1 MWSLPFARFTRPTSS
16 TRLDA
21 NGNPALARRN
31 VLMAPVASGGPRLL
45 LRRLRE
51 IMAEQTSAQTRL
63 DKLVTLIATN
73 MVAEVCSI
81 YLRRA
86 GNSLE
91 LFATEGLNRSAVH
104 RTRLKH
110 GEGLVGLVAETAE
123 PVNLS
128 DAPADPHFSY
138 RPETGE
144 DPYKS
149 FLGVP
154 IVRGG
159 QVFGVLTVQN
169 RAAVLYAEE
178 EVEALQTV
186 AMVLAEVVAQGGLFD
201 VAELDEPELRIDR
214 PLKFAGEGL
223 SEGVAVGRV
232 VLHEPRV
239 KVERMIADN
248 PAEELRRL
256 EAALAELR
264 ESVDEMLESS
274 ELDLT
279 GEGREVIEAYR
290 LFANDQGWRQRMRD
304 AVRTG
309 LTAEAAVER
318 VQDEM
323 RVRVQRLGDPIL
335 RERAHD
341 LDDLARRL
349 LRHLT
354 GDESVVEL
362 PRDAIVVARAIG
374 PAELLDYARDKLQ
387 ALVLEE
393 AASTSHVSIVARSLG
408 LPLVGST
415 QGITDASRASDQIV
429 VDGETGEVHL
439 RPPVEIVSA
448 FEAKRT
454 LREHR
459 VARFAAIR
467 DLPAVTK
474 DGVQIRLMMNAGLAL
489 DMPHLAESGADGVG
503 LFRTELQFMIGETM
517 PRLSDQIAFY
527 KQIMDSAGEKPV
539 IFRTLDLGGD
549 KVLPYARWEREENPA
564 LGWRAIRIA
573 LDRPALLRYQV
584 RALLA
589 AAAGRTLRILLPM
602 VSEVAEFNA
611 ARALVDRETER
622 ARMLAQGQPRQVLVG
637 AMLEV
642 PALAFM
648 LPQIMRSADFV
659 SIGSN
664 DLFSF
669 VFAVDRT
676 NPRVSRRYDALNPAA
691 LTLIR
696 QIVQS
701 AAAAHGNVSLC
712 GEMAGR
718 PLDAMALIG
727 LGLRTLSMQPANIGP
742 IKMMIRSLNLA
753 DVSQFVDKLCGRT
766 DHSLRTRLSAFAAE
780 RGIVLK

>member
-1 MWSLPFARFTRPTSS
+1 M
-16 TRLDA
+16 
-21 NGNPALARRN
+21 PAA
-31 VLMAPVASGGPRLL
+31 GGPRLL

-51 IMAEQTSAQTRL
+51 IMAEQTSAQMRL
-63 DKLVTLIATN
+63 DKLVTTIASN

-86 GNSLE
+86 GKVLE
-91 LFATEGLNRSAVH
+91 LFATQGLNLDAVH
-104 RTRLKH
+104 TTRLKE
-110 GEGLVGLVAETAE
+110 GEGLVGMVSETAE
-123 PVNLS
+123 AVNLS
-128 DAPADPHFSY
+128 DAPSDPHFSY

-144 DPYKS
+144 DPFKS

-169 RAAVLYAEE
+169 KAERIYAEE

-186 AMVLAEVVAQGGLFD
+186 AMVLAEVVAQGGFFN

-214 PLKFAGEGL
+214 PRKFVGDGL
-223 SEGVAVGRV
+223 SDGVAVGRV
-232 VLHEPRV
+232 ALHEPRV

-248 PAEELRRL
+248 PVDELRRL
-256 EAALAELR
+256 EAAIAGLR
-264 ESVDEMLESS
+264 ESVDQMLSSS

-290 LFANDQGWRQRMRD
+290 LFAYDQGWRQRMRD

-318 VQDEM
+318 VQDET
-323 RVRVQRLGDPIL
+323 RLRVQRMGDPIL

-341 LDDLARRL
+341 FDDLARRL

-354 GDESVVEL
+354 GEEVADRAL
-362 PRDAIVVARAIG
+362 PQNAVLVARGMG
-374 PAELLDYARDKLQ
+374 PAELLDYGRDKLV

-393 AASTSHVSIVARSLG
+393 AASTSHVAIVARSMG
-408 LPLVGST
+408 LPMVSSLD
-415 QGITDASRASDQIV
+415 GIVDNARAGDSIA
-429 VDGETGEVHL
+429 VDGEMGEVHL
-439 RPPVEIVSA
+439 RPASEIIKA
-448 FEAKRT
+448 FEDKRE
-454 LREHR
+454 LR
-459 VARFAAIR
+459 VQAQARFAAVR
-467 DLPAVTK
+467 DLPAVTR
-474 DGVQIRLMMNAGLAL
+474 DGVGIRLMMNAGLEF
-489 DMPHLAESGADGVG
+489 DMPQLALSGADGIG

-517 PRLSDQIAFY
+517 PRLADQSAFY
-527 KQIMDSAGEKPV
+527 KKILDAAGDKPV
-539 IFRTLDLGGD
+539 VFRTLDLGGD

-584 RALLA
+584 RALLNA
-589 AAAGRTLRILLPM
+589 SAGRTLRILLPM
-602 VSEVAEFNA
+602 VSDVDEFNR
-611 ARALVDRETER
+611 ARALIDREMER
-622 ARMLAQGQPRQVLVG
+622 ARLLNLIRPIQVLVG

-648 LPQIMRSADFV
+648 LPQLMRSADFV

-664 DLFSF
+664 DLLSLA
-669 VFAVDRT
+669 FAVDRT
-676 NPRVSRRYDALNPAA
+676 NPRVSKRYDNLNPAS

-701 AAAAHGNVSLC
+701 AAENSGDLSLC

-718 PLDAMALIG
+718 PLDGMALLG
-727 LGLRTLSMQPANIGP
+727 LGLRTLSMQPGQIGP
-742 IKMMIRSLNLA
+742 IKMMIRSLHLGEVA
-753 DVSQFVDKLCGRT
+753 AFVDRLCNRT
-766 DHSLRTRLSAFAAE
+766 DHSLRTRLAAFAAE

>member
-1 MWSLPFARFTRPTSS
+1 M
-16 TRLDA
+16 
-21 NGNPALARRN
+21 PA
-31 VLMAPVASGGPRLL
+31 VAAAGPRLL

-63 DKLVTLIATN
+63 DKLVSVIAAN
-73 MVAEVCSI
+73 MVAEVSSI

-86 GNSLE
+86 GKWLE
-91 LFATEGLNRSAVH
+91 LFATEGLNPAAVH
-104 RTRLKH
+104 RTRMKE
-110 GEGLVGLVAETAE
+110 GEGLVGLVAESAE

-169 RAAVLYAEE
+169 RAARLYAEE

-186 AMVLAEVVAQGGLFD
+186 AMVLAEVVAQGGLFN
-201 VAELDEPELRIDR
+201 VAELDEPELRSDR
-214 PLKFAGEGL
+214 PLKYTGEGL

-248 PAEELRRL
+248 PQDELRRL
-256 EAALAELR
+256 EAAIAKLR
-264 ESVDEMLESS
+264 ESVDDMLDSS

-290 LFANDQGWRQRMRD
+290 LFAYDQGWRQRMRD

-323 RVRVQRLGDPIL
+323 RLRVQRLGDPIL

-354 GDESVVEL
+354 GEELIQDLPKDSVI
-362 PRDAIVVARAIG
+362 AARAMG
-374 PAELLDYARDKLQ
+374 PAELLDYRRDRLIG
-387 ALVLEE
+387 LVLEE
-393 AASTSHVSIVARSLG
+393 AASTSHVAIVARAMG
-408 LPLVGST
+408 VPLVSSLE
-415 QGITDASRASDQIV
+415 GITDAARAGDQIV

-439 RPPVEIVSA
+439 RPQTEIVSA

-459 VARFAAIR
+459 VASFAAVR
-467 DLPAVTK
+467 DLPAVTR

-489 DMPHLAESGADGVG
+489 DMPHLTESGADGIG

-517 PRLSDQIAFY
+517 PRLADQVQFY
-527 KQIMDSAGEKPV
+527 KQIIDAAGDKPV

-584 RALLA
+584 RALMMA
-589 AAAGRTLRILLPM
+589 SAGRTLRILLPM
-602 VSEVAEFNA
+602 VSDVAEFNQ
-611 ARALVDRETER
+611 ARALVDREIER
-622 ARMLAQGQPRQVLVG
+622 ARLLGAPQARQVLVG

-664 DLFSF
+664 DLLSF
-669 VFAVDRT
+669 AFAVDRT
-676 NPRVSRRYDALNPAA
+676 NPRVARRYDTLNPAA

-696 QIVQS
+696 QIVRS
-701 AAAAHGNVSLC
+701 AAEAGGDLSLC

-718 PLDAMALIG
+718 PLDAMALLG

-742 IKMMIRSLNLA
+742 IKMMIRSLDLNE
-753 DVSQFVDKLCGRT
+753 VSQFVDKLCGRT
-766 DHSLRTRLSAFAAE
+766 DHSLRTRLAAFAAE

>member
-1 MWSLPFARFTRPTSS
+1 M
-16 TRLDA
+16 
-21 NGNPALARRN
+21 
-31 VLMAPVASGGPRLL
+31 VVAAGGPRLL

-63 DKLVTLIATN
+63 DKLVTVIATN

-81 YLRRA
+81 YLMRA
-86 GNSLE
+86 GKALE
-91 LFATEGLNRSAVH
+91 LFATEGLNRAAVH
-104 RTRLKH
+104 NTRLKE
-110 GEGLVGLVAETAE
+110 GEGLVGLVAESAE

-128 DAPADPHFSY
+128 DAPSDPHFSY

-186 AMVLAEVVAQGGLFD
+186 SMVLAEVVAQGGLFNI
-201 VAELDEPELRIDR
+201 AELDEPELRVDR
-214 PLKFAGEGL
+214 PRIFHGEGL

-239 KVERMIADN
+239 LVERMIADN
-248 PAEELRRL
+248 PAEELTRL
-256 EAALAELR
+256 EDSIGSLR
-264 ESVDEMLESS
+264 DSVDEMLDSS

-290 LFANDQGWRQRMRD
+290 LFAHDQGWRQRMRD
-304 AVRTG
+304 AIRTG

-323 RVRVQRLGDPIL
+323 RVRVQRLDDPVL
-335 RERAHD
+335 RERLHD

-354 GDESVVEL
+354 GESAAQEL
-362 PRDAIVVARAIG
+362 PLNAVIIARAMG
-374 PAELLDYARDKLQ
+374 PAELLDYGRERLVG
-387 ALVLEE
+387 LVLED
-393 AASTSHVSIVARSLG
+393 AASTSHVAIVARSMG
-408 LPLVGST
+408 LPLIGSAE
-415 QGITDASRASDQIV
+415 GITDSARVGDNIV
-429 VDGETGEVHL
+429 IDGESGEAHL
-439 RPPVEIVSA
+439 RPQSEIVAA

-454 LREHR
+454 LREHAQ
-459 VARFAAIR
+459 ARFAALR
-467 DLPAVTK
+467 DLPAITK
-474 DGVQIRLMMNAGLAL
+474 DGVLIKLMMNAGLQL
-489 DMPHLAESGADGVG
+489 DMPHLGESGADGIG

-517 PRLSDQIAFY
+517 PRLADQAAFY
-527 KQIMDSAGEKPV
+527 RNIIEAAGEKPV
-539 IFRTLDLGGD
+539 VFRTLDLGGD

-584 RALLA
+584 RALLM
-589 AAAGRTLRILLPM
+589 AAAGRILRILLPM
-602 VSEVAEFNA
+602 VSNVDEFNR
-611 ARALVDRETER
+611 ARALVDREIER
-622 ARMLAQGQPRQVLVG
+622 ARLVGMDRPRQVLVG

-642 PALAFM
+642 PSLAFM
-648 LPQIMRSADFV
+648 LPQLMRNADFV

-664 DLFSF
+664 DLLSF
-669 VFAVDRT
+669 AFAVDRT
-676 NPRVSRRYDALNPAA
+676 NPRVARRYDNLNPAA

-696 QIVQS
+696 LIVKSS
-701 AAAAHGNVSLC
+701 AEAHGELSLC

-718 PLDAMALIG
+718 PLDAMALLG

-742 IKMMIRSLNLA
+742 IKMMIRSMDLSE
-753 DVSQFVDKLCGRT
+753 VGPFVDRLCGRT
-766 DHSLRTRLSAFAAE
+766 DHSLRTRLTAFAAE

>member
-1 MWSLPFARFTRPTSS
+1 MS
-16 TRLDA
+16 TA
-21 NGNPALARRN
+21 
-31 VLMAPVASGGPRLL
+31 GGPRVL

-51 IMAEQTSAQTRL
+51 IMAEQTSAQMRL
-63 DKLVTLIATN
+63 DKLVTVIASN

-86 GNSLE
+86 GKVLE

-104 RTRLKH
+104 NTRLKE
-110 GEGLVGLVAETAE
+110 GEGLVGLVSETAE
-123 PVNLS
+123 PVHLS

-144 DPYKS
+144 DPFKS

-169 RAAVLYAEE
+169 KAERAYAEE

-186 AMVLAEVVAQGGLFD
+186 AMVLAEVVAQGGFFN
-201 VAELDEPELRIDR
+201 VAELDEPELRVDR
-214 PLKFAGEGL
+214 PRKFLGDGL
-223 SEGVAVGRV
+223 SEGVAVGHV

-239 KVERMIADN
+239 KVDRMIADD
-248 PAEELRRL
+248 AAQELKRL
-256 EAALAELR
+256 EDAIASLR
-264 ESVDEMLESS
+264 ESVDQMLVSS

-290 LFANDQGWRQRMRD
+290 LFAYDQGWRQRMRD

-309 LTAEAAVER
+309 LTAEASVER
-318 VQDEM
+318 VQDET
-323 RVRVQRLGDPIL
+323 RLRVQRLGDPIL

-341 LDDLARRL
+341 FDDLARRL

-354 GDESVVEL
+354 GDSGPKQIL
-362 PRDAIVVARAIG
+362 PRDAVLVGRNMG
-374 PAELLDYARDKLQ
+374 PAELLDYGREKLL
-387 ALVLEE
+387 ALVLED
-393 AASTSHVSIVARSLG
+393 AASTSHVAIVARSMG
-408 LPLVGST
+408 LPLVSSLD
-415 QGITDASRASDQIV
+415 GIADNARGGDAIV

-439 RPPVEIVSA
+439 RPPIEIVAA
-448 FEAKRT
+448 FEEKRG
-454 LREHR
+454 LR
-459 VARFAAIR
+459 VQAQARFAAIR
-467 DLPAVTK
+467 DLPAITK
-474 DGVQIRLMMNAGLAL
+474 DGVPIKLMMNAGLEF
-489 DMPHLAESGADGVG
+489 DMPHLKESGADGIG

-517 PRLSDQIAFY
+517 PRLADQSAFY
-527 KQIMDSAGEKPV
+527 KTILDAAGDKPV
-539 IFRTLDLGGD
+539 VFRTLDLGGD

-589 AAAGRTLRILLPM
+589 AAQGRSLRILLPM
-602 VSEVAEFNA
+602 VSDVDEFNRG
-611 ARALVDRETER
+611 RALIDRELER
-622 ARMLAQGQPRQVLVG
+622 ARLLNQTRPTQVLVG

-648 LPQIMRSADFV
+648 LPQLMRSADFV

-664 DLFSF
+664 DLLSLA
-669 VFAVDRT
+669 FAVDRT
-676 NPRVSRRYDALNPAA
+676 NPRVARRYDNLNPAS

-696 QIVQS
+696 LIVQS
-701 AAAAHGNVSLC
+701 AAENSGDLSLC

-718 PLDAMALIG
+718 PLDAMALLG
-727 LGLRTLSMQPANIGP
+727 LGLRTLSMQPGQIGP
-742 IKMMIRSLNLA
+742 IKTMIRSLNLGEI
-753 DVSQFVDKLCGRT
+753 SSFVDRLCGRT
-766 DHSLRTRLSAFAAE
+766 DHSLRTRLAAFAAE

>member
-1 MWSLPFARFTRPTSS
+1 MSA
-16 TRLDA
+16 A
-21 NGNPALARRN
+21 
-31 VLMAPVASGGPRLL
+31 GGPRLL

-51 IMAEQTSAQTRL
+51 IMAEQTSAQMRL
-63 DKLVTLIATN
+63 DKLVTVIASN

-86 GNSLE
+86 GKVLE
-91 LFATEGLNRSAVH
+91 LFATEGLNRAAVH
-104 RTRLKH
+104 NTRLKE
-110 GEGLVGLVAETAE
+110 GEGLVGMVSETAE
-123 PVNLS
+123 AVNLS

-144 DPYKS
+144 DPFKS

-169 RAAVLYAEE
+169 KAERIYAEE

-186 AMVLAEVVAQGGLFD
+186 AMVLAEVVAQGGFFN
-201 VAELDEPELRIDR
+201 VAELDEPELRVDR
-214 PLKFAGEGL
+214 PRKFVGDGL
-223 SEGVAVGRV
+223 SEGVACGRV

-239 KVERMIADN
+239 RVERMIADN
-248 PAEELRRL
+248 PNAELKRL
-256 EAALAELR
+256 EEAIGSLR
-264 ESVDEMLESS
+264 ESVDEMLSSS

-290 LFANDQGWRQRMRD
+290 LFAYDQGWRQRMRD

-318 VQDEM
+318 VQDET
-323 RVRVQRLGDPIL
+323 RLRVQRLGDPIL

-341 LDDLARRL
+341 FDDLARRL

-354 GDESVVEL
+354 GEEAANRSL
-362 PRDAIVVARAIG
+362 PANTVLIARGMG
-374 PAELLDYARDKLQ
+374 PAELLDYGRDQLVG
-387 ALVLEE
+387 LVLEE
-393 AASTSHVSIVARSLG
+393 AATTSHVAIVARSMG
-408 LPLVGST
+408 LPLVASLD
-415 QGITDASRASDQIV
+415 GIADNARAGDVIA
-429 VDGETGEVHL
+429 VDGEVGEVHL
-439 RPPVEIVSA
+439 RPPAEIVKA
-448 FEAKRT
+448 FEEKRA
-454 LREHR
+454 LRAQAQ
-459 VARFAAIR
+459 ARFAAVR
-467 DLPAVTK
+467 DLPAVTR
-474 DGVQIRLMMNAGLAL
+474 DGVAVRLMMNAGLEF
-489 DMPHLAESGADGVG
+489 DMPQLAQSGADGIG

-517 PRLSDQIAFY
+517 PRLADQCAFY
-527 KQIMDSAGEKPV
+527 KKILDAAGDKPV
-539 IFRTLDLGGD
+539 VFRTLDLGGD

-584 RALLA
+584 RALLTA
-589 AAAGRTLRILLPM
+589 GAGRTLRIMLPM
-602 VSEVAEFNA
+602 ISDVDEFNR
-611 ARALVDRETER
+611 ARALVDREMER
-622 ARMLAQGQPRQVLVG
+622 ARLLGLVRPTQVLVG

-648 LPQIMRSADFV
+648 LPQLMRSADFV

-664 DLFSF
+664 DLLSLA
-669 VFAVDRT
+669 FAVDRT
-676 NPRVSRRYDALNPAA
+676 NPRVARRYDNLNPAS

-696 QIVQS
+696 LIVQS
-701 AAAAHGNVSLC
+701 AAENSGDLSLC

-718 PLDAMALIG
+718 PLDAMALLG
-727 LGLRTLSMQPANIGP
+727 LGIRTLSMQPGQIGP
-742 IKMMIRSLNLA
+742 IKMMIRSLHLGEVA
-753 DVSQFVDKLCGRT
+753 AFVDRLCGRT

>member
-1 MWSLPFARFTRPTSS
+1 MP
-16 TRLDA
+16 
-21 NGNPALARRN
+21 
-31 VLMAPVASGGPRLL
+31 PVAAGGPRVL

-63 DKLVTLIATN
+63 DKLVTVIASN

-86 GNSLE
+86 GKVLE
-91 LFATEGLNRSAVH
+91 LFATEGLNPAAVH
-104 RTRLKH
+104 RTRMKE
-110 GEGLVGLVAETAE
+110 GEGLVGLVAETGEA
-123 PVNLS
+123 VNLS
-128 DAPADPHFSY
+128 DAPSDPHFSY

-144 DPYKS
+144 DPYHA

-169 RAAVLYAEE
+169 RAARQYAEE

-186 AMVLAEVVAQGGLFD
+186 AMVLAEVVAQGGLFNI
-201 VAELDEPELRIDR
+201 AELDEPELSPDR
-214 PLKFAGEGL
+214 PRKFIGEGL
-223 SEGVAVGRV
+223 SEGVAVGHL

-248 PAEELRRL
+248 PQEELVRL
-256 EAALAELR
+256 EEAIGSLR
-264 ESVDEMLESS
+264 DAVDHMLDSS

-279 GEGREVIEAYR
+279 GESREVIEVYR
-290 LFANDQGWRQRMRD
+290 MFAHDQGWRQRMRD

-309 LTAEAAVER
+309 LTAEASVER

-323 RVRVQRLGDPIL
+323 RLRVSRFGDAIL

-349 LRHLT
+349 LRHLS
-354 GDESVVEL
+354 GDGHDTVRDL
-362 PRDAIVVARAIG
+362 PSDAILIARAMG
-374 PAELLDYARDKLQ
+374 PAELLDYGRDRLL
-387 ALVLEE
+387 AIVLEE
-393 AASTSHVSIVARSLG
+393 GALTSHVAIVARAMG
-408 LPLVGST
+408 LPLVGSAE
-415 QGITDASRASDQIV
+415 GITDASRAGDSIV

-439 RPPVEIVSA
+439 RPAGEIVAA

-454 LREHR
+454 LRAHR
-459 VARFAAIR
+459 VAQFASIR

-474 DGVQIRLMMNAGLAL
+474 DGVHIRLLMNAGLLL
-489 DMPHLAESGADGVG
+489 DMPHLQESGADGIG

-517 PRLSDQIAFY
+517 PRLADQVAFY
-527 KQIMDSAGEKPV
+527 KEVLDAAGDKLV
-539 IFRTLDLGGD
+539 VFRTLDLGGD

-573 LDRPALLRYQV
+573 LDRPALLRYQA
-584 RALLA
+584 RALLT
-589 AAAGRTLRILLPM
+589 AAAGKVLRILLPM
-602 VSEVAEFNA
+602 VSDVAEFNA
-611 ARALVDRETER
+611 ARALIDREMER
-622 ARMLAQGQPRQVLVG
+622 ARTLARPQPRQVLVG

-664 DLFSF
+664 DLLSLA
-669 VFAVDRT
+669 FAVDRT
-676 NPRVSRRYDALNPAA
+676 NPRVARRYDTLNPAA

-696 QIVQS
+696 QIITS
-701 AAAAHGNVSLC
+701 AAEGGGEVSLC

-727 LGLRTLSMQPANIGP
+727 LGLRTLSMSPGQIGP
-742 IKMMIRSLNLA
+742 VKMMIRSLNYGEIS
-753 DVSQFVDKLCGRT
+753 VFVEKLCGRT
-766 DHSLRTRLSAFAAE
+766 DHSLRTRLAAFAAE
-780 RGIVLK
+780 RGVVLR

>member
-1 MWSLPFARFTRPTSS
+1 MSS
-16 TRLDA
+16 A
-21 NGNPALARRN
+21 
-31 VLMAPVASGGPRLL
+31 GGPRLL

-51 IMAEQTSAQTRL
+51 IMAEQTSAQMRL
-63 DKLVTLIATN
+63 DKLVAVIASN

-86 GNSLE
+86 GKMLE
-91 LFATEGLNRSAVH
+91 LFATEGLNREAVH
-104 RTRLKH
+104 NTRLRE
-110 GEGLVGLVAETAE
+110 GEGLVGLVAESAE
-123 PVNLS
+123 AVNLS
-128 DAPADPHFSY
+128 DAPSDPHFSY

-169 RAAVLYAEE
+169 RAERIYAEE

-186 AMVLAEVVAQGGLFD
+186 AMVLAEVVAQGGFFN

-214 PLKFAGEGL
+214 PRKFAGEGL
-223 SEGVAVGRV
+223 SEGVAVGHV

-248 PAEELRRL
+248 PAEELKRL
-256 EAALAELR
+256 EAAIASLR
-264 ESVDEMLESS
+264 ESVDQMLESS

-290 LFANDQGWRQRMRD
+290 LFAYDQGWRQRMRD

-323 RVRVQRLGDPIL
+323 RLRVQRLGDPLL

-354 GDESVVEL
+354 GDGGTSDL
-362 PRDAIVVARAIG
+362 PRGAILVGRNMG
-374 PAELLDYARDKLQ
+374 PAELLDYGRDKLLGL
-387 ALVLEE
+387 ALEE
-393 AASTSHVSIVARSLG
+393 AASTSHVAIVARSMG
-408 LPLVGST
+408 LPLVSSLE
-415 QGITDASRASDQIV
+415 GIADSARAGNAIV

-439 RPPVEIVSA
+439 RPLGEIVAA
-448 FEAKRT
+448 FEEKRA
-454 LREHR
+454 LRR
-459 VARFAAIR
+459 QAQARFAAVR

-474 DGVQIRLMMNAGLAL
+474 DGVAIKLMMNAGLEL
-489 DMPHLAESGADGVG
+489 DMPHLKESGADGIG
-503 LFRTELQFMIGETM
+503 LFRTELQFMLGETM
-517 PRLSDQIAFY
+517 PRLADQCAFY
-527 KQIMDSAGEKPV
+527 RKILDAAGDCPV
-539 IFRTLDLGGD
+539 VFRTLDLGGD

-584 RALLA
+584 RALIMA
-589 AAAGRTLRILLPM
+589 SAGRTLRVLLPM
-602 VSEVAEFNA
+602 ISDVDEFNR
-611 ARALVDRETER
+611 ARALVDRELER
-622 ARMLAQGQPRQVLVG
+622 ARLMHLTRPTQVLVG

-648 LPQIMRSADFV
+648 LPQLMRSADFV

-664 DLFSF
+664 DLLSLA
-669 VFAVDRT
+669 FAVDRT
-676 NPRVSRRYDALNPAA
+676 NPRVSRRYDNLNPAS

-696 QIVQS
+696 LIVQS
-701 AAAAHGNVSLC
+701 AAENSGDLSLC

-718 PLDAMALIG
+718 TLDAMALLG
-727 LGLRTLSMQPANIGP
+727 LGIRTLSMQPGQIGP
-742 IKMMIRSLNLA
+742 IKMMIRSLNLGEVA
-753 DVSQFVDKLCGRT
+753 AFVDRLCGRT

-780 RGIVLK
+780 RGILLK

>member
-1 MWSLPFARFTRPTSS
+1 
-16 TRLDA
+16 
-21 NGNPALARRN
+21 
-31 VLMAPVASGGPRLL
+31 MAAVAAGGPRLL

-51 IMAEQTSAQTRL
+51 IMAERASAQTRL
-63 DKLVTLIATN
+63 DKLVTVIATN

-86 GNSLE
+86 GKWLE
-91 LFATEGLNRSAVH
+91 LFATEGLNPEAVH
-104 RTRLKH
+104 RTRMKA
-110 GEGLVGLVAETAE
+110 GEGLVGLVAQTAE

-128 DAPADPHFSY
+128 DAPSDPHFSY

-186 AMVLAEVVAQGGLFD
+186 AMVLAEVVAQGGLFNI
-201 VAELDEPELRIDR
+201 AELDEPELRPDR
-214 PLKFAGEGL
+214 PRKFTGEGL

-239 KVERMIADN
+239 HVERMIADN
-248 PAEELRRL
+248 ALEELQRL
-256 EAALAELR
+256 DHAIAQLR
-264 ESVDEMLESS
+264 VSVDAMLNSS

-290 LFANDQGWRQRMRD
+290 LFAYDQGWLQRMRD

-323 RVRVQRLGDPIL
+323 RLRVQRMGDPIM

-354 GDESVVEL
+354 GDSAQTEL
-362 PRDAIVVARAIG
+362 PRDAVIVGRGMG
-374 PAELLDYARDKLQ
+374 PAELLDYGRDKLC
-387 ALVLEE
+387 ALVLED
-393 AASTSHVSIVARSLG
+393 AASTSHVAIVARSMG
-408 LPLVGST
+408 IPLVSSLE
-415 QGITDASRASDQIV
+415 GIADAARGGDQIA
-429 VDGETGEVHL
+429 VDGDTGEVHL
-439 RPPVEIVSA
+439 RPANEIISA
-448 FEAKRT
+448 FEAKKT
-454 LREHR
+454 LRENR

-474 DGVQIRLMMNAGLAL
+474 DGVTIRLMMYAGLAL
-489 DMPHLAESGADGVG
+489 DMPHLDESGADGVG

-517 PRLSDQIAFY
+517 PRLADQISFY
-527 KQIMDSAGEKPV
+527 KQIIDAAGDKPV

-549 KVLPYARWEREENPA
+549 KILPYARWEREENPA

-584 RALLA
+584 RALLFA
-589 AAAGRTLRILLPM
+589 AVGRTLRILFPM
-602 VSEVAEFNA
+602 ISNVSEFNA
-611 ARALVDRETER
+611 ARALVDREIER
-622 ARMLAQGQPRQVLVG
+622 ARLMGQPQPKRVLVG

-648 LPQIMRSADFV
+648 LPQLMRSADFV

-676 NPRVSRRYDALNPAA
+676 NPRVARRYDTLNPAT

-696 QIVQS
+696 QIARS
-701 AAAAHGNVSLC
+701 AAEAGGDVSLC

-742 IKMMIRSLNLA
+742 IKMMIRSLNLSE
-753 DVSQFVDKLCGRT
+753 VSQFVDKLCGRT
-766 DHSLRTRLSAFAAE
+766 DHSLRTRLAAYAAE

>member
-1 MWSLPFARFTRPTSS
+1 MSP
-16 TRLDA
+16 
-21 NGNPALARRN
+21 G
-31 VLMAPVASGGPRLL
+31 GGPRLL

-51 IMAEQTSAQTRL
+51 IMAEQTSAQMRL
-63 DKLVTLIATN
+63 DKLVTVIASN

-86 GNSLE
+86 GKILE
-91 LFATEGLNRSAVH
+91 LFATEGLNRAAVH
-104 RTRLKH
+104 NTRLRE
-110 GEGLVGLVAETAE
+110 GEGLVGMVSETAE
-123 PVNLS
+123 AVNLS
-128 DAPADPHFSY
+128 DAPSDPHFSY

-144 DPYKS
+144 DPFKS

-169 RAAVLYAEE
+169 RAERIYAEE

-186 AMVLAEVVAQGGLFD
+186 AMVLAEVVAQGGFFN
-201 VAELDEPELRIDR
+201 VAELDEPELRVDR
-214 PLKFAGEGL
+214 PRKFVGEGL

-248 PAEELRRL
+248 PVDELKRL
-256 EAALAELR
+256 EAAIAGLR
-264 ESVDEMLESS
+264 ESVDEMLSSS

-290 LFANDQGWRQRMRD
+290 LFAYDQGWRQRMRD

-318 VQDEM
+318 VQDET
-323 RVRVQRLGDPIL
+323 RLRVQRMGDPIL

-341 LDDLARRL
+341 FDDLARRL

-354 GDESVVEL
+354 GEDVADRSL
-362 PRDAIVVARAIG
+362 PPNAVLIARGMG
-374 PAELLDYARDKLQ
+374 PAELLDYGRDKLV

-393 AASTSHVSIVARSLG
+393 AAATSHVAIVARSMG
-408 LPLVGST
+408 LPMVASLD
-415 QGITDASRASDQIV
+415 GIADNARAGDTIA
-429 VDGETGEVHL
+429 VDGEMGEVHL
-439 RPPVEIVSA
+439 RPAAEIVKA
-448 FEAKRT
+448 FEEKRAVLVQT
-454 LREHR
+454 Q
-459 VARFAAIR
+459 ARFAAVR
-467 DLPAVTK
+467 DLPAVTR
-474 DGVQIRLMMNAGLAL
+474 DGVAVKLMMNAGLEF
-489 DMPHLAESGADGVG
+489 DMPQLAQSGADGIG

-517 PRLSDQIAFY
+517 PRLADQAAFY
-527 KQIMDSAGEKPV
+527 KKILDAAGDKPV
-539 IFRTLDLGGD
+539 VFRTLDLGGD

-584 RALLA
+584 RALLTA
-589 AAAGRTLRILLPM
+589 SVGRTLRILLPM
-602 VSEVAEFNA
+602 VSDVDEFNR
-611 ARALVDRETER
+611 ARALIDRELER
-622 ARMLAQGQPRQVLVG
+622 SRLLHLNRPTQVLVG

-648 LPQIMRSADFV
+648 LPQLMRSADFV

-664 DLFSF
+664 DLLSLA
-669 VFAVDRT
+669 FAVDRT
-676 NPRVSRRYDALNPAA
+676 NPRVARRYDNLNPAS

-696 QIVQS
+696 LIVQS
-701 AAAAHGNVSLC
+701 AAENPGDLSLC

-718 PLDAMALIG
+718 PLDAMALLG
-727 LGLRTLSMQPANIGP
+727 LGIRTLSMQPGQIGP
-742 IKMMIRSLNLA
+742 IKMMIRSMHLGEVA
-753 DVSQFVDKLCGRT
+753 AFVDRLCGRT

>member
-1 MWSLPFARFTRPTSS
+1 
-16 TRLDA
+16 
-21 NGNPALARRN
+21 
-31 VLMAPVASGGPRLL
+31 MAVSAGGPRLL
-45 LRRLRE
+45 LRKLRE

-63 DKLVTLIATN
+63 DKLVTVIATN

-86 GNSLE
+86 GKALE
-91 LFATEGLNRSAVH
+91 LFATEGLNRAAVH
-104 RTRLKH
+104 NTRMKE

-186 AMVLAEVVAQGGLFD
+186 SMVLAEVVAQGGLFNIS
-201 VAELDEPELRIDR
+201 ELDEPELRVDR
-214 PLKFAGEGL
+214 PRVFHGEGL

-239 KVERMIADN
+239 KVERMVADN
-248 PAEELRRL
+248 PSEELVRL
-256 EAALAELR
+256 EEAIGSLR
-264 ESVDEMLESS
+264 DSVDEMLDSS

-290 LFANDQGWRQRMRD
+290 LFAHDQGWRQRMRD
-304 AVRTG
+304 AIRAG

-323 RVRVQRLGDPIL
+323 RVRVHRLDDPVL
-335 RERAHD
+335 RERLHD

-354 GDESVVEL
+354 GDGGIQEL
-362 PRDAIVVARAIG
+362 PLNAVIVARAMG
-374 PAELLDYARDKLQ
+374 PAELLDYGRERLVG
-387 ALVLEE
+387 LVLED
-393 AASTSHVSIVARSLG
+393 AASTSHVSIVARSMG
-408 LPLVGST
+408 LPLIGSAE
-415 QGITDASRASDQIV
+415 GITDSARGGDLIV
-429 VDGETGEVHL
+429 IDGEAGELHL
-439 RPPVEIVSA
+439 RPQAEIVAA

-454 LREHR
+454 LREQTQ
-459 VARFAAIR
+459 ARFAAVR
-467 DLPAVTK
+467 DLPAITK
-474 DGVQIRLMMNAGLAL
+474 DGVAINLMMNAGLKL
-489 DMPHLAESGADGVG
+489 DMPHLAQSGADGIG

-517 PRLSDQIAFY
+517 PRLADQAQFY
-527 KQIMDSAGEKPV
+527 REILDAAGDKPV
-539 IFRTLDLGGD
+539 VFRTLDLGGD
-549 KVLPYARWEREENPA
+549 KVLPYARWEREANPA

-584 RALLA
+584 RALLMA
-589 AAAGRTLRILLPM
+589 CAGRTLRVMLPM
-602 VSEVAEFNA
+602 VSNVDEFNR
-611 ARALVDRETER
+611 ARALIDREIER
-622 ARMLAQGQPRQVLVG
+622 ARLLGLDRPRQVLVG

-642 PALAFM
+642 PSLAFM
-648 LPQIMRSADFV
+648 LPQLMRSADFV

-664 DLFSF
+664 DLLSF
-669 VFAVDRT
+669 AFAVDRT
-676 NPRVSRRYDALNPAA
+676 NPRVAKRYDNLNPAS
-691 LTLIR
+691 LTLI
-696 QIVQS
+696 QLIVKSS
-701 AAAAHGNVSLC
+701 AEAHGELSLC
-712 GEMAGR
+712 GEMAGK
-718 PLDAMALIG
+718 PLDAMALLG

-742 IKMMIRSLNLA
+742 IKMMIRSMDLSE
-753 DVSQFVDKLCGRT
+753 VTPFVTKLCGRT
-766 DHSLRTRLSAFAAE
+766 DHSLRTRLTAFAAE
-780 RGIVLK
+780 RGIALK

>member
-1 MWSLPFARFTRPTSS
+1 MSA
-16 TRLDA
+16 
-21 NGNPALARRN
+21 G
-31 VLMAPVASGGPRLL
+31 GGPRLL

-51 IMAEQTSAQTRL
+51 IMAEQTSAQMRL
-63 DKLVTLIATN
+63 DKLVTVIASN

-86 GNSLE
+86 GKVLE
-91 LFATEGLNRSAVH
+91 LFATEGLNRTAVH
-104 RTRLKH
+104 NTRLKE
-110 GEGLVGLVAETAE
+110 GEGLVGMVSETAE
-123 PVNLS
+123 AVNLS

-144 DPYKS
+144 DPFKA

-169 RAAVLYAEE
+169 KAERNYAEE

-186 AMVLAEVVAQGGLFD
+186 AMVLAEVVAQGGFFN

-214 PLKFAGEGL
+214 PRKFVGDGL

-232 VLHEPRV
+232 ALHEPRV
-239 KVERMIADN
+239 RVERMIADN
-248 PAEELRRL
+248 PVAELRRL
-256 EAALAELR
+256 EDAIASLR
-264 ESVDEMLESS
+264 ESVDEMLASS

-290 LFANDQGWRQRMRD
+290 LFAYDQGWRQRMRD

-318 VQDEM
+318 VQDET
-323 RVRVQRLGDPIL
+323 RLRVQRLGDPIL

-341 LDDLARRL
+341 FDDLARRL

-354 GDESVVEL
+354 GEVAGDRLL
-362 PRDAIVVARAIG
+362 PQNAVLIARGMG
-374 PAELLDYARDKLQ
+374 PAELLDYGRDKLV

-393 AASTSHVSIVARSLG
+393 AASTSHVAIVARSMG
-408 LPLVGST
+408 LPMVASLE
-415 QGITDASRASDQIV
+415 GIADNARGGDQIA
-429 VDGETGEVHL
+429 VDGEMGEVHL
-439 RPPVEIVSA
+439 RPASEIVKA
-448 FEAKRT
+448 FEEKRA
-454 LREHR
+454 LR
-459 VARFAAIR
+459 VQAQARFAAVR
-467 DLPAVTK
+467 DLPAVTR
-474 DGVQIRLMMNAGLAL
+474 DGVAIKLMMNAGLEF
-489 DMPHLAESGADGVG
+489 DMPHLDQSGADGVG

-517 PRLSDQIAFY
+517 PRLSDQAAFY
-527 KQIMDSAGEKPV
+527 KKILDAAGDKPV
-539 IFRTLDLGGD
+539 VFRTLDLGGD

-584 RALLA
+584 RALLNA
-589 AAAGRTLRILLPM
+589 SAGRTLRILLPM
-602 VSEVAEFNA
+602 VSDVDEFNR
-611 ARALVDRETER
+611 ARALIDRELER
-622 ARMLAQGQPRQVLVG
+622 ARLLNLVRPTQVLVG

-648 LPQIMRSADFV
+648 LPQLMRSADFV

-664 DLFSF
+664 DLLSLA
-669 VFAVDRT
+669 FAVDRT
-676 NPRVSRRYDALNPAA
+676 NPRVSKRYDNLNPAS

-696 QIVQS
+696 LIVQS
-701 AAAAHGNVSLC
+701 AAENSGDLSLC

-718 PLDAMALIG
+718 PLDAMALLG
-727 LGLRTLSMQPANIGP
+727 LGIRTLSMQPGQIGP
-742 IKMMIRSLNLA
+742 IKMMIRSLHLGE
-753 DVSQFVDKLCGRT
+753 VSAFVDRLCGRT

>member
-1 MWSLPFARFTRPTSS
+1 
-16 TRLDA
+16 
-21 NGNPALARRN
+21 
-31 VLMAPVASGGPRLL
+31 MAVGAGGPRLL
-45 LRRLRE
+45 LRKLRE
-51 IMAEQTSAQTRL
+51 IMAEQTSAQSRL
-63 DKLVTLIATN
+63 DKLVTVIATN

-86 GNSLE
+86 GKALE
-91 LFATEGLNRSAVH
+91 LFATEGLNKAAVH
-104 RTRLKH
+104 KTQLKE

-128 DAPADPHFSY
+128 DAPSDPHFAY
-138 RPETGE
+138 RPEVGE

-186 AMVLAEVVAQGGLFD
+186 AMVLAEVVAQGAFFK
-201 VAELDEPELRIDR
+201 VAELDEPELRADR
-214 PLKFAGEGL
+214 PRTFTGEGL
-223 SEGVAVGRV
+223 SEGVGVGRV

-248 PAEELRRL
+248 PQEELVRL
-256 EAALAELR
+256 EEAIGSLR
-264 ESVDEMLESS
+264 DSVDEMLESS

-290 LFANDQGWRQRMRD
+290 LFAHDQGWRTRMRD
-304 AVRTG
+304 AIRTG

-323 RVRVQRLGDPIL
+323 RVRVQRLDDPVL
-335 RERAHD
+335 RERLHD

-354 GDESVVEL
+354 GESGIQEL
-362 PRDAIVVARAIG
+362 PLNAVVVARAMG
-374 PAELLDYARDKLQ
+374 PAELLDYGRERLAGLI
-387 ALVLEE
+387 LED
-393 AASTSHVSIVARSLG
+393 AASTSHVAIVARSMG
-408 LPLVGST
+408 LPLVGSVE
-415 QGITDASRASDQIV
+415 GISDSARAGDQIV
-429 VDGETGEVHL
+429 LDGEIGEVHL
-439 RPPVEIVSA
+439 RPQTEIIQA

-454 LREHR
+454 LREQTQ
-459 VARFAAIR
+459 ARFAALR

-474 DGVQIRLMMNAGLAL
+474 DGVHIKLMMNAGLAL
-489 DMPHLAESGADGVG
+489 DMPHLAESGADGIG

-517 PRLSDQIAFY
+517 PRLQDQVQFY
-527 KQIMDSAGEKPV
+527 RTILDAAGDKPV
-539 IFRTLDLGGD
+539 VFRTLDLGGD
-549 KVLPYARWEREENPA
+549 KVLPYARWEREANPA

-584 RALLA
+584 RALLM
-589 AAAGRTLRILLPM
+589 AAAGRPLRILLPM
-602 VSEVAEFNA
+602 VSNVDEFNS
-611 ARALVDRETER
+611 ARALIDRETER
-622 ARMLAQGQPRQVLVG
+622 FRLLNQERPRQILVG

-642 PALAFM
+642 PSLAFM
-648 LPQIMRSADFV
+648 LPQLMRSADFV

-664 DLFSF
+664 DLHAF

-676 NPRVSRRYDALNPAA
+676 NPRVSRRYDTLNPAF
-691 LTLIR
+691 LTLMR
-696 QIVQS
+696 LVVNSS
-701 AAAAHGNVSLC
+701 AEAHGELSLC

-718 PLDAMALIG
+718 PLDAMALLGI
-727 LGLRTLSMQPANIGP
+727 GLRTLSMHPANIGP
-742 IKMMIRSLNLA
+742 IKLMIRSMDLSE
-753 DVSQFVDKLCGRT
+753 VSPFVHKLCGRT
-766 DHSLRTRLSAFAAE
+766 DHSLRTRLTAFAAE
-780 RGIVLK
+780 RGIALK

>member
-1 MWSLPFARFTRPTSS
+1 MSS
-16 TRLDA
+16 A
-21 NGNPALARRN
+21 
-31 VLMAPVASGGPRLL
+31 GGPRLL

-63 DKLVTLIATN
+63 DKLVSVIAAN

-86 GNSLE
+86 GKVLE
-91 LFATEGLNRSAVH
+91 LFSTEGLAPSAVH
-104 RTRLKH
+104 QTRLKE

-123 PVNLS
+123 AVNLS
-128 DAPADPHFSY
+128 DAPSDPHFSY

-144 DPYKS
+144 DPYKT

-169 RAAVLYAEE
+169 KAERLYAEE

-186 AMVLAEVVAQGGLFD
+186 AMVLAEVVAQGGFFNI
-201 VAELDEPELRIDR
+201 AELDEPELRVDR
-214 PLKFAGEGL
+214 PRKFLGEGL
-223 SEGVAVGRV
+223 SEGVAVGPI

-239 KVERMIADN
+239 KVDKMIADN
-248 PAEELRRL
+248 PAEELVRL
-256 EAALAELR
+256 EAAIAALR
-264 ESVDEMLESS
+264 DSVDGMLSSS

-290 LFANDQGWRQRMRD
+290 LFAYDQGWRQRMRD

-318 VQDEM
+318 VQDET
-323 RVRVQRLGDPIL
+323 RLRVQRLGDPIL

-354 GDESVVEL
+354 GDAHDQVL
-362 PRDAIVVARAIG
+362 PQGAVLVARGMG
-374 PAELLDYARDKLQ
+374 PAELLDYGRDTLT

-393 AASTSHVSIVARSLG
+393 AASTSHVAIIARSMG
-408 LPLVGST
+408 LPMVASLD
-415 QGITDASRASDQIV
+415 GIADSARAGNIIA
-429 VDGETGEVHL
+429 VDGESGEVHL
-439 RPPVEIVSA
+439 RPATELIKA
-448 FEAKRT
+448 FEEKRA
-454 LREHR
+454 LR
-459 VARFAAIR
+459 VQAQARFAAVR
-467 DLPAVTK
+467 DLPAVTR
-474 DGVQIRLMMNAGLAL
+474 DGVPIKLMMNAGLEF
-489 DMPHLAESGADGVG
+489 DMPHLAQSGADGVG

-517 PRLSDQIAFY
+517 PRLADQTAFY
-527 KQIMDSAGEKPV
+527 KKIIDAAGDKPV
-539 IFRTLDLGGD
+539 VFRTLDLGGD

-584 RALLA
+584 RALLTA
-589 AAAGRTLRILLPM
+589 SAGRTLRILLPM
-602 VSEVAEFNA
+602 VSDVDEFNR
-611 ARALVDRETER
+611 ARALIDRELER
-622 ARMLAQGQPRQVLVG
+622 ARLLNLVRPQQVLVG

-648 LPQIMRSADFV
+648 LPQLMRSADFV

-664 DLFSF
+664 DLLSLA
-669 VFAVDRT
+669 FAVDRT
-676 NPRVSRRYDALNPAA
+676 NPRVAKRYDNLNPAS

-696 QIVQS
+696 LIVQS
-701 AAAAHGNVSLC
+701 AAENSGELSLC

-718 PLDAMALIG
+718 PLDAMALLG
-727 LGLRTLSMQPANIGP
+727 LGLRTLSMSPGQIGP
-742 IKMMIRSLNLA
+742 IKMMIRSLHLGE
-753 DVSQFVDKLCGRT
+753 VSAFVDRLCNRT
-766 DHSLRTRLSAFAAE
+766 DHSLRTRLYAFAAE

>member
-1 MWSLPFARFTRPTSS
+1 M
-16 TRLDA
+16 
-21 NGNPALARRN
+21 
-31 VLMAPVASGGPRLL
+31 VVAAGGPRLL

-63 DKLVTLIATN
+63 DKLVTVIATN

-86 GNSLE
+86 GKALE
-91 LFATEGLNRSAVH
+91 LFATEGLNRAAVH
-104 RTRLKH
+104 NTRLQE

-186 AMVLAEVVAQGGLFD
+186 SMVLAEVVAQGGLFNI
-201 VAELDEPELRIDR
+201 AELDEPELRVDR
-214 PLKFAGEGL
+214 PRVFHGEGL

-232 VLHEPRV
+232 VMHEPRV
-239 KVERMIADN
+239 LVERMIADN
-248 PAEELRRL
+248 PAEELTRL
-256 EAALAELR
+256 EDAIGSLR
-264 ESVDEMLESS
+264 DSVDEMLDSS

-290 LFANDQGWRQRMRD
+290 LFAHDQGWRQRMRD
-304 AVRTG
+304 AIRTG

-323 RVRVQRLGDPIL
+323 RVRVQRLDDPVL
-335 RERAHD
+335 RGRLHD

-349 LRHLT
+349 LRHLI
-354 GDESVVEL
+354 GESVAQEL
-362 PRDAIVVARAIG
+362 PLNAVIIARAMG
-374 PAELLDYARDKLQ
+374 PAELLDYGRERLVG
-387 ALVLEE
+387 LVLED
-393 AASTSHVSIVARSLG
+393 AAATSHVAIVARSMG
-408 LPLVGST
+408 LPLIGSAD
-415 QGITDASRASDQIV
+415 GITDSARVGDSIV
-429 VDGETGEVHL
+429 VDGESGEAHL
-439 RPPVEIVSA
+439 RPQPEIIAA

-454 LREHR
+454 LREHAQ
-459 VARFAAIR
+459 ARFAALR
-467 DLPAVTK
+467 DLPAITK
-474 DGVQIRLMMNAGLAL
+474 DGVLIKLMMNAGLQL
-489 DMPHLAESGADGVG
+489 DMPHLAESGADGIG

-517 PRLSDQIAFY
+517 PRLADQAAFY
-527 KQIMDSAGEKPV
+527 RNIIDAAGEKPV
-539 IFRTLDLGGD
+539 VFRTLDLGGD

-584 RALLA
+584 RALLM
-589 AAAGRTLRILLPM
+589 AAAGRILRILLPM
-602 VSEVAEFNA
+602 VSNVDEFNR
-611 ARALVDRETER
+611 ARALVDREIER
-622 ARMLAQGQPRQVLVG
+622 ARLVGMERPRQVLVG

-642 PALAFM
+642 PSLAFM
-648 LPQIMRSADFV
+648 LPQLMRNADFV

-664 DLFSF
+664 DLLSF
-669 VFAVDRT
+669 AFAVDRT
-676 NPRVSRRYDALNPAA
+676 NPRVSRRYDNLNPAA

-696 QIVQS
+696 LIVNSS
-701 AAAAHGNVSLC
+701 AEAHGELSLC
-712 GEMAGR
+712 GEMAGK
-718 PLDAMALIG
+718 PLDAMALLG
-727 LGLRTLSMQPANIGP
+727 LGLRTLSMQPTNIGP
-742 IKMMIRSLNLA
+742 IKLMIRSMALA
-753 DVSQFVDKLCGRT
+753 EVAPFVDRLCGRT

>member
-1 MWSLPFARFTRPTSS
+1 
-16 TRLDA
+16 
-21 NGNPALARRN
+21 
-31 VLMAPVASGGPRLL
+31 MAVAAGGPRLL

-51 IMAEQTSAQTRL
+51 IMAEQSSAQTRL
-63 DKLVTLIATN
+63 DKLVTVIATN

-86 GNSLE
+86 GKALE

-104 RTRLKH
+104 NTRLKE
-110 GEGLVGLVAETAE
+110 GEGLVGLVAESAE

-128 DAPADPHFSY
+128 DAPSDPRFSY
-138 RPETGE
+138 RPETCE
-144 DPYKS
+144 DPYRS

-186 AMVLAEVVAQGGLFD
+186 SMVLAEVVAQGGLFNI
-201 VAELDEPELRIDR
+201 AELDEPELRVDR
-214 PLKFAGEGL
+214 PRVFHGEGL
-223 SEGVAVGRV
+223 SEGVAVGRI

-239 KVERMIADN
+239 LVERMIADN
-248 PAEELRRL
+248 PAEELTRL
-256 EAALAELR
+256 EDAIGSLR
-264 ESVDEMLESS
+264 DSVDEMLDSR

-290 LFANDQGWRQRMRD
+290 LFAHDQGWRQRMRD
-304 AVRTG
+304 AIRTG

-323 RVRVQRLGDPIL
+323 RVRVHRLDDPAL
-335 RERAHD
+335 RERLHD

-349 LRHLT
+349 LQHLT
-354 GDESVVEL
+354 GSSAVQEL
-362 PRDAIVVARAIG
+362 PLNAVVVARAMG
-374 PAELLDYARDKLQ
+374 PAELLDYGRERLVG
-387 ALVLEE
+387 LVLED
-393 AASTSHVSIVARSLG
+393 AASTSHVAIVARSMG
-408 LPLVGST
+408 LPLIGSAE
-415 QGITDASRASDQIV
+415 GITDSARVGDTIV
-429 VDGETGEVHL
+429 VDGESGEAHL
-439 RPPVEIVSA
+439 RPQAEIVAA

-454 LREHR
+454 LREHAQ
-459 VARFAAIR
+459 ARFAALR

-474 DGVQIRLMMNAGLAL
+474 DGVQIKLMMNAGLLL
-489 DMPHLAESGADGVG
+489 DMPHLSESGADGIG

-517 PRLSDQIAFY
+517 PRLSDQVAFY
-527 KQIMDSAGEKPV
+527 RNIIEAAGDKPV
-539 IFRTLDLGGD
+539 VFRTLDLGGD
-549 KVLPYARWEREENPA
+549 KVLPYARWEREGNPA

-584 RALLA
+584 RALLM

-602 VSEVAEFNA
+602 VSNVDEFNR
-611 ARALVDRETER
+611 ARSMVDREIER
-622 ARMLAQGQPRQVLVG
+622 ARLVSMERPRQVLVG

-642 PALAFM
+642 PSLAFM
-648 LPQIMRSADFV
+648 LPQLMRNADFV

-664 DLFSF
+664 DLLSF
-669 VFAVDRT
+669 AFAVDRT
-676 NPRVSRRYDALNPAA
+676 NPRVARRYDNLNPAA

-696 QIVQS
+696 LIVNSS
-701 AAAAHGNVSLC
+701 AEAHGELSLC
-712 GEMAGR
+712 GEMAGK
-718 PLDAMALIG
+718 PLDAMALLG
-727 LGLRTLSMQPANIGP
+727 LGLRTLSMSPANIGP
-742 IKMMIRSLNLA
+742 IKMMIRSMALA
-753 DVSQFVDKLCGRT
+753 EVAPFVDKLCGRT
-766 DHSLRTRLSAFAAE
+766 DHSLRTRLTAFAAE

>member
-1 MWSLPFARFTRPTSS
+1 
-16 TRLDA
+16 
-21 NGNPALARRN
+21 
-31 VLMAPVASGGPRLL
+31 MAVAAGGPRLL

-63 DKLVTLIATN
+63 DKLVTVIATN

-86 GNSLE
+86 GKALE
-91 LFATEGLNRSAVH
+91 LFATEGLNRAAVH
-104 RTRLKH
+104 NTRLKE

-128 DAPADPHFSY
+128 DAPSDPHFSY

-186 AMVLAEVVAQGGLFD
+186 SMVLAEVVAQGGLFNI
-201 VAELDEPELRIDR
+201 AELDEPELRVDR
-214 PLKFAGEGL
+214 PRVFHGEGL

-239 KVERMIADN
+239 LVERMIADN
-248 PAEELRRL
+248 PAEELTRL
-256 EAALAELR
+256 EDAIGSLR
-264 ESVDEMLESS
+264 DSVDEMLDSS

-290 LFANDQGWRQRMRD
+290 LFAHDQGWRQRMRD
-304 AVRTG
+304 AIRTG

-323 RVRVQRLGDPIL
+323 RVRVHRLDDPVL
-335 RERAHD
+335 RERLHD

-354 GDESVVEL
+354 GESAVQDL
-362 PRDAIVVARAIG
+362 PMNAVIVARAMG
-374 PAELLDYARDKLQ
+374 PAELLDYGRERLVG
-387 ALVLEE
+387 LVLED
-393 AASTSHVSIVARSLG
+393 AASTSHVAIVARSMG
-408 LPLVGST
+408 LPLIGSAE
-415 QGITDASRASDQIV
+415 GITDSARVGDSIV
-429 VDGETGEVHL
+429 VDGESGEAHL
-439 RPPVEIVSA
+439 RPQAEIVAA

-454 LREHR
+454 LREHAQ
-459 VARFAAIR
+459 ARFAALR

-474 DGVQIRLMMNAGLAL
+474 DGVPIKLMMNAGLQL
-489 DMPHLAESGADGVG
+489 DMPHLHESGADGIG

-517 PRLSDQIAFY
+517 PRLSDQAAFY
-527 KQIMDSAGEKPV
+527 RSIIEAAGDKPV
-539 IFRTLDLGGD
+539 VFRTLDLGGD
-549 KVLPYARWEREENPA
+549 KVLPYARWEREANPA

-584 RALLA
+584 RALLM

-602 VSEVAEFNA
+602 VSNVDEFNR
-611 ARALVDRETER
+611 ARAMVDREIER
-622 ARMLAQGQPRQVLVG
+622 ARLIGMDRPRQVLVG

-642 PALAFM
+642 PSLAFM
-648 LPQIMRSADFV
+648 LPQLMRNADFV

-664 DLFSF
+664 DLLSF

-676 NPRVSRRYDALNPAA
+676 NPRVSRRYDNLNPAA

-696 QIVQS
+696 LIVNSS
-701 AAAAHGNVSLC
+701 AEAHGELSLC
-712 GEMAGR
+712 GEMAGK
-718 PLDAMALIG
+718 PLDAMALLG

-742 IKMMIRSLNLA
+742 IKMMIRSMSLSEVA
-753 DVSQFVDKLCGRT
+753 PFVDKLCGRT
-766 DHSLRTRLSAFAAE
+766 DHSLRTRLTAFAAE
-780 RGIVLK
+780 RGIALK

>member
-1 MWSLPFARFTRPTSS
+1 
-16 TRLDA
+16 
-21 NGNPALARRN
+21 
-31 VLMAPVASGGPRLL
+31 

-51 IMAEQTSAQTRL
+51 IMAEQTSAQMRL
-63 DKLVTLIATN
+63 DKLVGVIASN

-86 GNSLE
+86 GKMLE
-91 LFATEGLNRSAVH
+91 LFATEGLNRAAVH
-104 RTRLKH
+104 NTRLRE
-110 GEGLVGLVAETAE
+110 GEGLVGLVSESAEA
-123 PVNLS
+123 VNLS
-128 DAPADPHFSY
+128 DAPSDPHFSY

-144 DPYKS
+144 DPYKT

-169 RAAVLYAEE
+169 KAERIYAEE

-186 AMVLAEVVAQGGLFD
+186 AMVLAEVVAQGGFFN
-201 VAELDEPELRIDR
+201 VAELDEPELRVDR
-214 PLKFAGEGL
+214 PRKFSGEGL
-223 SEGVAVGRV
+223 SEGVAVGHL

-239 KVERMIADN
+239 KVDRMIADN
-248 PAEELRRL
+248 PVEELKRL
-256 EAALAELR
+256 EEAISSLR
-264 ESVDEMLESS
+264 ESVDQMLVSS

-290 LFANDQGWRQRMRD
+290 LFAYDQGWRQRMRD

-318 VQDEM
+318 VQDET
-323 RVRVQRLGDPIL
+323 RLRVQRLGDPLL

-354 GDESVVEL
+354 GDGHVAESL
-362 PRDAIVVARAIG
+362 PRDAILVARNMG
-374 PAELLDYARDKLQ
+374 PAELLDYGREKLLGL
-387 ALVLEE
+387 ALED
-393 AASTSHVSIVARSLG
+393 AAATSHVAIVARSMG
-408 LPLVGST
+408 LPLVSSLE
-415 QGITDASRASDQIV
+415 GIADSARSGDAIV
-429 VDGETGEVHL
+429 LDGESGEVHL
-439 RPPVEIVSA
+439 RPPAELITA
-448 FEAKRT
+448 FEEKRG
-454 LREHR
+454 LRLQAR
-459 VARFAAIR
+459 ARFAAIR
-467 DLPAVTK
+467 ELPAVTK
-474 DGVQIRLMMNAGLAL
+474 DGVAIKLMMNAGLEF
-489 DMPHLAESGADGVG
+489 DMPHLKESGADGIG
-503 LFRTELQFMIGETM
+503 LFRTELQFMLGETM
-517 PRLSDQIAFY
+517 PRLADQCAFY
-527 KQIMDSAGEKPV
+527 KSILDAAGDKPV
-539 IFRTLDLGGD
+539 VFRTLDLGGD

-584 RALLA
+584 RAMLMA
-589 AAAGRTLRILLPM
+589 SAGRTLRILLPM
-602 VSEVAEFNA
+602 VSDVDEFNRG
-611 ARALVDRETER
+611 RALIDRELER
-622 ARMLAQGQPRQVLVG
+622 ARLINLTRPTQVLVG

-648 LPQIMRSADFV
+648 LPQLMRSADFV

-664 DLFSF
+664 DLLSLA
-669 VFAVDRT
+669 FAVDRT
-676 NPRVSRRYDALNPAA
+676 NPRVARRYDSLNPAS

-696 QIVQS
+696 LIVQS
-701 AAAAHGNVSLC
+701 AAENSGDLSLC

-718 PLDAMALIG
+718 TLDAMALLG
-727 LGLRTLSMQPANIGP
+727 LGIRTLSMQPGQIGP
-742 IKMMIRSLNLA
+742 IKMMIRSLNLGEVA
-753 DVSQFVDKLCGRT
+753 AFVDRLCGRT

>member
-1 MWSLPFARFTRPTSS
+1 MSA
-16 TRLDA
+16 A
-21 NGNPALARRN
+21 
-31 VLMAPVASGGPRLL
+31 GGPRLL

-51 IMAEQTSAQTRL
+51 IMAEQSSAQTRL
-63 DKLVTLIATN
+63 DKLVGVIAAN

-86 GNSLE
+86 GKVLE
-91 LFATEGLNRSAVH
+91 LFATEGLNPGAVH
-104 RTRLKH
+104 QTQLRE
-110 GEGLVGLVAETAE
+110 GEGLVGLIAESAE
-123 PVNLS
+123 ALNLS
-128 DAPADPHFSY
+128 DAPSDPRFSY

-144 DPYKS
+144 DPYKT

-169 RAAVLYAEE
+169 KAERIYAEE

-186 AMVLAEVVAQGGLFD
+186 AMVLAEVVAQGGFFN
-201 VAELDEPELRIDR
+201 VSELDEPELRIDR
-214 PLKFAGEGL
+214 PRRFVGEGL
-223 SEGVAVGRV
+223 SEGIAVGHV

-248 PAEELRRL
+248 PVEELHRL
-256 EAALAELR
+256 EAAISKLR
-264 ESVDEMLESS
+264 ESVDEMLVSS

-290 LFANDQGWRQRMRD
+290 LFAYDQGWRQRMRD

-318 VQDEM
+318 VQDETRL
-323 RVRVQRLGDPIL
+323 RVSRMGDPIL

-354 GDESVVEL
+354 GDGAAAQNL
-362 PRDAIVVARAIG
+362 PQGTVLVARGMG
-374 PAELLDYARDKLQ
+374 PAELLDYGRDTLV
-387 ALVLEE
+387 ALLLED
-393 AASTSHVSIVARSLG
+393 AASTSHVAIVARSMG
-408 LPLVGST
+408 LPMVGSLD
-415 QGITDASRASDQIV
+415 GVTDSARGGDLIV
-429 VDGETGEVHL
+429 VDGEAGEAHL
-439 RPPVEIVSA
+439 RPAPDIVKA
-448 FEAKRT
+448 YETKRA
-454 LREHR
+454 LREQ
-459 VARFAAIR
+459 VQARFAAVR
-467 DLPAVTK
+467 ELPAVTR
-474 DGVQIRLMMNAGLAL
+474 DGVAIKLMMNAGLEF
-489 DMPHLAESGADGVG
+489 DMPHLAQSGADGIG

-517 PRLSDQIAFY
+517 PRLADQTAFY
-527 KQIMDSAGEKPV
+527 KKILDAAGDKPV
-539 IFRTLDLGGD
+539 VFRTLDLGGD

-573 LDRPALLRYQV
+573 LDRPALLRYQI
-584 RALLA
+584 RALLIA
-589 AAAGRTLRILLPM
+589 SAHRPLRILLPM
-602 VSEVAEFNA
+602 ISNVDEFNR
-611 ARALVDRETER
+611 ARALVDKEMER
-622 ARMLAQGQPRQVLVG
+622 FRLLDQARPSQVLVG

-648 LPQIMRSADFV
+648 LPQLMRSADFV

-664 DLFSF
+664 DLLSLA
-669 VFAVDRT
+669 FAVDRT
-676 NPRVSRRYDALNPAA
+676 NPRVSRRYDNLNPAS

-696 QIVQS
+696 LIVQS
-701 AAAAHGNVSLC
+701 AAENSGDLSLC

-718 PLDAMALIG
+718 PLDAMALLG
-727 LGLRTLSMQPANIGP
+727 LGLRTLSMQPGNIGP

-753 DVSQFVDKLCGRT
+753 EVSKFVDGLCGRT

>member
-1 MWSLPFARFTRPTSS
+1 M
-16 TRLDA
+16 
-21 NGNPALARRN
+21 
-31 VLMAPVASGGPRLL
+31 VAGGGPRLL

-51 IMAEQTSAQTRL
+51 IMAEQTSAQMRL
-63 DKLVTLIATN
+63 DKLVTVIASN

-86 GNSLE
+86 GKVLE
-91 LFATEGLNRSAVH
+91 LFATEGLRHDAVH
-104 RTRLKH
+104 QTRLKE
-110 GEGLVGLVAETAE
+110 GEGLVGMVSETAE
-123 PVNLS
+123 AVNLS

-144 DPYKS
+144 DPFKA

-169 RAAVLYAEE
+169 KAERIYAEE

-186 AMVLAEVVAQGGLFD
+186 AMVLAEVVAQGGFFN

-214 PLKFAGEGL
+214 PRKFVGDGL
-223 SEGVAVGRV
+223 SEGVACGRV

-239 KVERMIADN
+239 RVERMIADN
-248 PAEELRRL
+248 PTAELKRL
-256 EAALAELR
+256 EEAIGGLR
-264 ESVDEMLESS
+264 ESVDQMLSSS

-290 LFANDQGWRQRMRD
+290 LFAYDQGWRQRMRD

-318 VQDEM
+318 VQDET
-323 RVRVQRLGDPIL
+323 RLRVQRLGDPIL

-341 LDDLARRL
+341 FDDLARRL

-354 GDESVVEL
+354 GEEASNRNL
-362 PRDAIVVARAIG
+362 PANTVLIARGMG
-374 PAELLDYARDKLQ
+374 PAELLDYSRESLVG
-387 ALVLEE
+387 LVLEE
-393 AASTSHVSIVARSLG
+393 AATTSHVAIVARSMG
-408 LPLVGST
+408 LPLVASLE
-415 QGITDASRASDQIV
+415 GIADNARAGDGIA
-429 VDGETGEVHL
+429 VDGEVGEVHL
-439 RPPVEIVSA
+439 RPPAEIVKA
-448 FEAKRT
+448 FEEKRA
-454 LREHR
+454 LRAQAQ
-459 VARFAAIR
+459 ARFAAVR
-467 DLPAVTK
+467 DLPAVTR
-474 DGVQIRLMMNAGLAL
+474 DGVAVRLMMNAGLEF
-489 DMPHLAESGADGVG
+489 DMPQLAQSGADGIG

-517 PRLSDQIAFY
+517 PRLADQFAFY
-527 KQIMDSAGEKPV
+527 KKILDAAGDKPV
-539 IFRTLDLGGD
+539 VFRTLDLGGD

-584 RALLA
+584 RALLTA
-589 AAAGRTLRILLPM
+589 GAGRTLRIMLPM
-602 VSEVAEFNA
+602 ISDVDEFNR
-611 ARALVDRETER
+611 ARALVDREMER
-622 ARMLAQGQPRQVLVG
+622 ARLLGLVRPTQVLVG

-648 LPQIMRSADFV
+648 LPQLMRSADFV

-664 DLFSF
+664 DLLSLA
-669 VFAVDRT
+669 FAVDRT
-676 NPRVSRRYDALNPAA
+676 NPRVAKRYDNLNPAS

-696 QIVQS
+696 LIVQS
-701 AAAAHGNVSLC
+701 AAENSGDLSLC

-718 PLDAMALIG
+718 PLDAMALLG
-727 LGLRTLSMQPANIGP
+727 LGIRTLSMQPGQIGP
-742 IKMMIRSLNLA
+742 IKMMIRSLHLGEVA
-753 DVSQFVDKLCGRT
+753 AFVDRLCGRT

-780 RGIVLK
+780 RGIVLR

>member
-1 MWSLPFARFTRPTSS
+1 MSA
-16 TRLDA
+16 A
-21 NGNPALARRN
+21 
-31 VLMAPVASGGPRLL
+31 GGPRLL

-51 IMAEQTSAQTRL
+51 IMAEQTSAQMRL
-63 DKLVTLIATN
+63 DKLVTVIASN

-86 GNSLE
+86 GKVLE
-91 LFATEGLNRSAVH
+91 LFATEGLRHDAVH
-104 RTRLKH
+104 QTRLKE
-110 GEGLVGLVAETAE
+110 GEGLVGMVSETAE
-123 PVNLS
+123 AVNLS

-144 DPYKS
+144 DPFKA

-169 RAAVLYAEE
+169 KAERIYAEE

-186 AMVLAEVVAQGGLFD
+186 AMVLAEVVAQGGFFN
-201 VAELDEPELRIDR
+201 VAELDEPELRVDR
-214 PLKFAGEGL
+214 PRKFVGDGL
-223 SEGVAVGRV
+223 SEGVACGRV

-239 KVERMIADN
+239 RVERMIADN
-248 PAEELRRL
+248 PNAELKRL
-256 EAALAELR
+256 EEAIGGLR
-264 ESVDEMLESS
+264 ESVDEMLSSS

-290 LFANDQGWRQRMRD
+290 LFAYDQGWRQRMRD

-318 VQDEM
+318 VQDET
-323 RVRVQRLGDPIL
+323 RLRVQRLGDPIL

-341 LDDLARRL
+341 FDDLARRL

-354 GDESVVEL
+354 GEEVSDRSL
-362 PRDAIVVARAIG
+362 PANTVMVARGMG
-374 PAELLDYARDKLQ
+374 PAELLDYSRDHLVG
-387 ALVLEE
+387 LVLEE
-393 AASTSHVSIVARSLG
+393 AATTSHVAIVARSMG
-408 LPLVGST
+408 LPLVASLE
-415 QGITDASRASDQIV
+415 GIADNARAGDTIA
-429 VDGETGEVHL
+429 VDGESGEVHL
-439 RPPVEIVSA
+439 RPASEIIKA
-448 FEAKRT
+448 FEQKRA
-454 LREHR
+454 LRAQAQ
-459 VARFAAIR
+459 ARFAAVR
-467 DLPAVTK
+467 ELPAVTR
-474 DGVQIRLMMNAGLAL
+474 DGVAIRLMMNAGLEF
-489 DMPHLAESGADGVG
+489 DMPQLVQSGADGIG

-517 PRLSDQIAFY
+517 PRLSDQTGFY
-527 KQIMDSAGEKPV
+527 KKILDAAGDKPV
-539 IFRTLDLGGD
+539 VFRTLDLGGD

-589 AAAGRTLRILLPM
+589 AGAGRTLRIMLPM
-602 VSEVAEFNA
+602 ISDVDEFNR
-611 ARALVDRETER
+611 ARALVDREMER
-622 ARMLAQGQPRQVLVG
+622 ARLLGLVRPTQVLVG

-648 LPQIMRSADFV
+648 LPQLMRSADFV

-664 DLFSF
+664 DLLSLA
-669 VFAVDRT
+669 FAVDRT
-676 NPRVSRRYDALNPAA
+676 NPRVARRYDNLNPAS

-696 QIVQS
+696 LIVQS
-701 AAAAHGNVSLC
+701 AAENSGDLSLC

-718 PLDAMALIG
+718 PLDAMALLG
-727 LGLRTLSMQPANIGP
+727 LGIRTLSMQPGQIGP
-742 IKMMIRSLNLA
+742 IKMMIRSLHLGEVA
-753 DVSQFVDKLCGRT
+753 AFVDRLCGRT

>member
-1 MWSLPFARFTRPTSS
+1 MS
-16 TRLDA
+16 T
-21 NGNPALARRN
+21 G
-31 VLMAPVASGGPRLL
+31 GGPRLL

-63 DKLVTLIATN
+63 DKLVSVIAAN

-86 GNSLE
+86 GKVLE
-91 LFATEGLNRSAVH
+91 LFATEGLRPDAVH
-104 RTRLKH
+104 KTRLKE
-110 GEGLVGLVAETAE
+110 GEGLVGWVSETAE
-123 PVNLS
+123 AVNLS
-128 DAPADPHFSY
+128 DAPSDPHFSY

-144 DPYKS
+144 DPYKT

-159 QVFGVLTVQN
+159 QVFGVLAIQN
-169 RAAVLYAEE
+169 RAERLYAEE

-186 AMVLAEVVAQGGLFD
+186 AMVLAEVVAQGGFFNI
-201 VAELDEPELRIDR
+201 AELDEPELRVDR
-214 PLKFAGEGL
+214 PRKFIGEGL
-223 SEGVAVGRV
+223 SEGVAVGPV

-239 KVERMIADN
+239 KVDRMIADN
-248 PAEELRRL
+248 PAEELVRL
-256 EAALAELR
+256 EAAISGLR
-264 ESVDEMLESS
+264 HSVDGMLSSS

-290 LFANDQGWRQRMRD
+290 LFAYDQGWRQRMRD

-318 VQDEM
+318 VQDET
-323 RVRVQRLGDPIL
+323 RIRVQRMGDPIL

-341 LDDLARRL
+341 FDDLARRL

-354 GDESVVEL
+354 GDGDERIL
-362 PRDAIVVARAIG
+362 PQGAVLVARAMG
-374 PAELLDYARDKLQ
+374 PAELLDYGRDILG

-393 AASTSHVSIVARSLG
+393 AASTSHVAIVARSMG
-408 LPLVGST
+408 LPMV
-415 QGITDASRASDQIV
+415 ASLEGLADGARGGNMIA

-439 RPPVEIVSA
+439 RPATEIIKA
-448 FEAKRT
+448 FEEKGTMRA
-454 LREHR
+454 HAA
-459 VARFAAIR
+459 ARFAAVR
-467 DLPAVTK
+467 DLPAVTR
-474 DGVQIRLMMNAGLAL
+474 DGVAIKLMMNAGLEF
-489 DMPHLAESGADGVG
+489 DMPQLDKSGADGIG
-503 LFRTELQFMIGETM
+503 LFRTDLQFMIGETM
-517 PRLSDQIAFY
+517 PRLADQTRFY
-527 KQIMDSAGEKPV
+527 RKIIDAAGDRAV
-539 IFRTLDLGGD
+539 VFRTLDLGGD

-584 RALLA
+584 RALIA
-589 AAAGRTLRILLPM
+589 ASAGKTLRILLPM
-602 VSEVAEFNA
+602 VSDVDEFNRG
-611 ARALVDRETER
+611 RALIDRELER
-622 ARMLAQGQPRQVLVG
+622 ARLMVHERPTQVLVG

-648 LPQIMRSADFV
+648 LPQLMRSADFV

-664 DLFSF
+664 DLLSLA
-669 VFAVDRT
+669 FAVDRT
-676 NPRVSRRYDALNPAA
+676 NPRVSKRYDNLNPAS

-696 QIVQS
+696 LIVQS
-701 AAAAHGNVSLC
+701 SAENSGELSLC

-718 PLDAMALIG
+718 PLDAMALLG
-727 LGLRTLSMQPANIGP
+727 LGLRTLSMSPGQIGP
-742 IKMMIRSLNLA
+742 IKMMIRSMHLGE
-753 DVSQFVDKLCGRT
+753 VSAFVDRLCNRV
-766 DHSLRTRLSAFAAE
+766 DHSLRTRLAAFAAE

>member
-1 MWSLPFARFTRPTSS
+1 MSA
-16 TRLDA
+16 
-21 NGNPALARRN
+21 G
-31 VLMAPVASGGPRLL
+31 GGPRLL

-51 IMAEQTSAQTRL
+51 IMAEQTSAQMRL
-63 DKLVTLIATN
+63 DKLVTVIASN

-86 GNSLE
+86 GKVLE
-91 LFATEGLNRSAVH
+91 LFATEGLRHDAVH
-104 RTRLKH
+104 QTRLKE
-110 GEGLVGLVAETAE
+110 GEGLVGMVSETAE
-123 PVNLS
+123 AVNLS

-144 DPYKS
+144 DPYKA

-169 RAAVLYAEE
+169 KAERIYAEE

-186 AMVLAEVVAQGGLFD
+186 AMVLAEVVAQGGFFN
-201 VAELDEPELRIDR
+201 VAELDEPELRVDR
-214 PLKFAGEGL
+214 PRKFVGDGL
-223 SEGVAVGRV
+223 SEGVACGRV

-239 KVERMIADN
+239 RVERMIADN
-248 PAEELRRL
+248 PNAELKRL
-256 EAALAELR
+256 EEAIGSLR
-264 ESVDEMLESS
+264 ESVDEMLSSS

-290 LFANDQGWRQRMRD
+290 LFAYDQGWRQRMRD

-318 VQDEM
+318 VQDET
-323 RVRVQRLGDPIL
+323 RLRVQRLGDPIL

-341 LDDLARRL
+341 FDDLARRL

-354 GDESVVEL
+354 GEEVSDRSL
-362 PRDAIVVARAIG
+362 PANTIMVARGMG
-374 PAELLDYARDKLQ
+374 PAELLDYSRENLVG
-387 ALVLEE
+387 LVLEE
-393 AASTSHVSIVARSLG
+393 AATTSHVAIVARSMG
-408 LPLVGST
+408 LPLVASLE
-415 QGITDASRASDQIV
+415 GIADNARAGDMIA

-439 RPPVEIVSA
+439 RPATEILKA
-448 FEAKRT
+448 FEQKRA
-454 LREHR
+454 LRAQAQ
-459 VARFAAIR
+459 ARFAAVR
-467 DLPAVTK
+467 ELPAVTR
-474 DGVQIRLMMNAGLAL
+474 DGVAVRLMMNAGLEF
-489 DMPHLAESGADGVG
+489 DMPQLVQSGADGIG

-517 PRLSDQIAFY
+517 PRLSDQTGFY
-527 KQIMDSAGEKPV
+527 KKILDAAGDRPV
-539 IFRTLDLGGD
+539 VFRTLDLGGD

-589 AAAGRTLRILLPM
+589 AGAGRTLRIMLPM
-602 VSEVAEFNA
+602 ISDVDEFNR
-611 ARALVDRETER
+611 ARALVDREMER
-622 ARMLAQGQPRQVLVG
+622 ARLLGLVRPTQVLVG

-648 LPQIMRSADFV
+648 LPQLMRSADFV

-664 DLFSF
+664 DLLSLA
-669 VFAVDRT
+669 FAVDRT
-676 NPRVSRRYDALNPAA
+676 NPRVAKRYDNLNPAS

-696 QIVQS
+696 LIVQS
-701 AAAAHGNVSLC
+701 AAENSGDLSLC

-718 PLDAMALIG
+718 PLDAMALLG
-727 LGLRTLSMQPANIGP
+727 LGIRTLSMQPGQIGP
-742 IKMMIRSLNLA
+742 IKMMIRSLHLGEVA
-753 DVSQFVDKLCGRT
+753 AFVDRLCGRT